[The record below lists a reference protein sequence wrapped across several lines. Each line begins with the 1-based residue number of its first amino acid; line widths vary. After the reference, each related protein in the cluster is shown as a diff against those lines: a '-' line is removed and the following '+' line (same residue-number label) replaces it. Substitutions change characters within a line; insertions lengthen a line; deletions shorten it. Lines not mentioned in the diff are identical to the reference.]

1 MNYILKMSLRNLAR
15 NKRRSA
21 LSAIAI
27 AIGTALLLFMS
38 ATIRGEM
45 RGSLDLTINLRTG
58 HLQIHTE
65 DYKDEN
71 MSLKRVDMIEAPLEI
86 SNQIEEI
93 AQVKAASPR
102 LNASGIVA
110 FKNETIGVQIIGIDP
125 PSAANAIYQ
134 GRPGQR
140 RVPDC

>member
-45 RGSLDLTINLRTG
+45 RGALDLTINLRTG

-71 MSLKRVDMIEAPLEI
+71 MSLKREDMIEGPLEI
-86 SNQIEEI
+86 SGQIEEI

-102 LNASGIVA
+102 LN
-110 FKNETIGVQIIGIDP
+110 
-125 PSAANAIYQ
+125 
-134 GRPGQR
+134 
-140 RVPDC
+140 

>member
-15 NKRRSA
+15 NKRRSV
-21 LSAIAI
+21 LPAIAI

-45 RGSLDLTINLRTG
+45 RGALGLTINLRTG

-71 MSLKRVDMIEAPLEI
+71 MSIKRVDMIQAPLNHVVCFSQTAMVI
-86 SNQIEEI
+86 
-93 AQVKAASPR
+93 
-102 LNASGIVA
+102 L
-110 FKNETIGVQIIGIDP
+110 
-125 PSAANAIYQ
+125 
-134 GRPGQR
+134 
-140 RVPDC
+140 